1 MRAILFGM
9 AVTVL
14 IWFALI
20 VVHDYG
26 QYKYKAAGM
35 KKCSCDT
42 AAILEKERTKNDIL
56 KSKSRRR

>member
-26 QYKYKAAGM
+26 QYKYKTGM

-42 AAILEKERTKNDIL
+42 TAILEKERTKNDIL